1 MSTETLDEQKRVI
14 TRSPKRSRPRG
25 SAAGPT
31 SRRSRRRPENGCCA
45 SFAPQEGDTVLEL
58 AAGVGETGFEAAA
71 LVGETGRLITSDFS
85 PAMLE
90 AARRRGTELGIA
102 NVDYRLIDADKG
114 IAVMA
119 SRESRASPG
128 SA

>member
-1 MSTETLDEQKRVI
+1 M
-14 TRSPKRSRPRG
+14 
-25 SAAGPT
+25 
-31 SRRSRRRPENGCCA
+31 
-45 SFAPQEGDTVLEL
+45 LEL